1 MKWVDKIKNY
11 ITQRRSIGTNDKEL
25 LEWLGISDPSK
36 KITSEVTYFTCMK
49 MLAETLGKMPIKYYQ
64 HTESGK
70 VKAESTTI
78 HRLLKDRPNKIV
90 TPSIFWATVENNRN
104 HYGNAYVWIR
114 RKFKRRQFGGG
125 EAVEDLWIMPS
136 QDVQV
141 IIDDVGIYG
150 DEGDVWYVYS
160 DRNTGKQYV
169 YQSKDVMHFK
179 TSMSFDG
186 ITGVPVREILKTT
199 LEGGLESQN
208 FMNNLYKGGLTARM
222 ALQYTGDL
230 DPVLEKKLLRRFE
243 NYAIGAN
250 NAGKIVPVPIGM
262 QLQPLNVKLTDAQ
275 FFELKKYSALQIA
288 GAFGIKPNQINNYE
302 KSSYANSEM
311 QQLSFYVDTELFII
325 KQYEEEINYKLLTPS
340 ELTEGFYFKFNE
352 KVILRADSK
361 SQAETLTKYV
371 NNGIYKPNE
380 ARGYLD
386 MPDDPDGDMLMCNG
400 NFIPIKDVGKQ
411 YNKKGENNETNN

>member
-1 MKWVDKIKNY
+1 MKWIDKIKNY
-11 ITQRRSIGTNDKEL
+11 ITPQRRVNKDDAEL
-25 LEWLGISDPSK
+25 MEWLGIASSSK
-36 KITSEVTYFTCMK
+36 NIIAEVTYFTCMK
-49 MLAETLGKMPIKYYQ
+49 MLAETLGKMPIKFYQ
-64 HTESGK
+64 DTEKGK
-70 VKAESTTI
+70 IKAKTTNI
-78 HRLLKDRPNKIV
+78 HRLLRDRPNKIM

-104 HYGNAYVWIR
+104 HYGNAYVWVR
-114 RKFKRRQFGGG
+114 RKFKREKYGGN
-125 EAVEDLWIMPS
+125 ENIEDLWIMPS

-141 IIDDVGIYG
+141 IIDDAGVYEDKGDIWYIYT
-150 DEGDVWYVYS
+150 
-160 DRNTGKQYV
+160 DRNTGEQYV
-169 YQSKDVMHFK
+169 YPSREVMHFK

-186 ITGVPVREILKTT
+186 ILGLPVREILKNT

-230 DPVLEKKLLRRFE
+230 DPVLEKKLLKRFE

-325 KQYEEEINYKLLTPS
+325 KQYEEEINYKLLTPF

-386 MPDDPDGDMLMCNG
+386 MADDPDGDMLMCNG

-411 YNKKGENNETNN
+411 YNRKGNNDETNN